1 MTLFKSTLLA
11 SVLVLLTSNLAYA
24 NNYQNDVC
32 EVNLNG
38 DLVLSSGEVTI
49 TDRNSDVI
57 VLTKS
62 GDASLNGESV
72 GLSQVEQAHVREY
85 VAGIEDAVPKALE
98 LASKAIDLTNY
109 ALTEVFTGLLG
120 EQSRLPKVLNE
131 KLDALKRK
139 LDAHIYQQPEAITF
153 NGSFFGMNK
162 EQKSEF
168 ESDIDAAVEEVLSSA
183 MAEMFIAL
191 GRGMLSGN
199 GNMRDLESR
208 MENLSANLEQTIETE
223 SEKLADDA
231 LELCMSL
238 DKLDRHETMLQD
250 VEQLKHLDFFK
261 VTLKAPKKA

>member
-1 MTLFKSTLLA
+1 MTLLKSTLLA
-11 SVLVLLTSNLAYA
+11 SALILLVSNLAYA
-24 NNYQNDVC
+24 NNFQNDVC

-38 DLVLSSGEVTI
+38 DLVLSSGEVTL
-49 TDRNSDVI
+49 TDLNSDVI
-57 VLTKS
+57 VLTKA
-62 GDASLNGESV
+62 GEASLNGKSV
-72 GLSQVEQAHVREY
+72 SLSQAEQAHVREY
-85 VAGIEDAVPKALE
+85 VSGIEEAVPKALE
-98 LASKAIDLTNY
+98 LASKAIELTNY

-139 LDAHIYQQPEAITF
+139 LDAHIYQQPDAITF

-168 ESDIDAAVEEVLSSA
+168 EADIDAAVEEVLSSA
-183 MAEMFIAL
+183 MAEMFVAL

-199 GNMRDLESR
+199 GNLQDLER
-208 MENLSANLEQTIETE
+208 KMETLSANLEQTIETE

-231 LELCMSL
+231 LKLCTSL
-238 DKLDRHETMLQD
+238 DELDRHEAMLQN

-261 VTLKAPKKA
+261 VALKAPKKA